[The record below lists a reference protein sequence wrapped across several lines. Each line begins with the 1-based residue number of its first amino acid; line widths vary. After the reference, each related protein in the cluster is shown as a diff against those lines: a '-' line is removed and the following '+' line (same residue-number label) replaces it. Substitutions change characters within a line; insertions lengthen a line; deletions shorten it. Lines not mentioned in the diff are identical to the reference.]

1 MFLERQDGLPV
12 NLSHLLCMDVR
23 RYGNRYAICA
33 DVFNGP
39 RTEPWVISRHGT
51 EEEAR
56 RTLRGLVRLL
66 ALSGECLEW
75 KDVLAAAEAVAEEE
89 RRGGGERKGSDGAVH
104 REQGGNCKERLH
116 RACHAGGTR

>member
-12 NLSHLLCMDVR
+12 NLGHLLCMDVR

-39 RTEPWVISRHGT
+39 RTEPWVISRHST

-56 RTLRGLVRLL
+56 RTLRALVRLL

-75 KDVLAAAEAVAEEE
+75 RDVLATAEAVAEEE
-89 RRGGGERKGSDGAVH
+89 RRDRCERQGADGAVH
-104 REQGGNCKERLH
+104 REERGDRKEPVH
-116 RACHAGGTR
+116 RAGHARGAR